1 MKTAQETTRQAKT
14 AIEASRQKIE
24 KLEDTIDEERQKRE
38 AADKAL
44 ADLRVQLAAATERAS
59 HTDDLR
65 QLLAGLQQAAPAE
78 GEG

>member
-1 MKTAQETTRQAKT
+1 MLGGA
-14 AIEASRQKIE
+14 
-24 KLEDTIDEERQKRE
+24 IDEERQKRE

-44 ADLRVQLAAATERAS
+44 ADLRVELAAATERAS

-65 QLLAGLQQAAPAE
+65 QLLAGLQQAEPAE